1 MSSIGGYFGMEFG
14 SGSPPHPQAMA
25 LNLGRHALALVVR
38 SRGYRRL
45 HVPRYT
51 CDVLGGPLRSSGVEL
66 VFYGSDDSMDPLFD
80 PQGVDEGEGFLY
92 TNYFGLKDRT
102 VARIAAVGRN
112 LIVDNAQSFYAPPLP
127 GVDTFYSCRKFFG
140 TPDGAYLYSSAC
152 SIIDLERDRSYD
164 RLEHLL
170 RAVDQGTEEGYP
182 YFLAHEEAL
191 DRIPMRAMSHLTT
204 AMMAGIDHAEVRA
217 KRRRNRD
224 QLHRELKDRN
234 LLPIDPA
241 GAEVPMVYPFLTE
254 DRTLRERLLAH
265 RIYSPRYWPGLLGP
279 VEAGTAEQRLVDSIV
294 HLPIDQRYG
303 TEHMDRVLEV
313 VMK

>member
-1 MSSIGGYFGMEFG
+1 MSSIGGYFGMECG
-14 SGSPPHPQAMA
+14 SGSTPHPLAMA
-25 LNLGRHALALVVR
+25 LNLGRHALAFAVR

-45 HVPRYT
+45 YVPRYT
-51 CDVLGGPLRSSGVEL
+51 CDVLGGPLKSNGVEL
-66 VFYGSDDSMDPLFD
+66 VFYGLDDSMDPLFD
-80 PQGVDEGEGFLY
+80 PQGLDEGEGFLY
-92 TNYFGLKDRT
+92 TNYFGLKDPT
-102 VARIAAVGRN
+102 VARIAAAGRN

-140 TPDGAYLYSSAC
+140 TPDGAYLYSSSG
-152 SIIDLERDRSYD
+152 SIKDLERDRSYD

-170 RAVDQGTEEGYP
+170 RGVDQGTEEGYP

-204 AMMAGIDHAEVRA
+204 AMMAGIDHSEVRA
-217 KRRRNRD
+217 RRRSNRD
-224 QLHRELKDRN
+224 HLHRELKDRN

-241 GAEVPMVYPFLTE
+241 GAEVPMDYPFLTE
-254 DRTLRERLLAH
+254 DRALRERLLAH

-279 VEAGTAEQRLVDSIV
+279 VEAGTAEQRFVDSIV

-303 TEHMDRVLEV
+303 PEHMDRVLEV
-313 VMK
+313 VLA